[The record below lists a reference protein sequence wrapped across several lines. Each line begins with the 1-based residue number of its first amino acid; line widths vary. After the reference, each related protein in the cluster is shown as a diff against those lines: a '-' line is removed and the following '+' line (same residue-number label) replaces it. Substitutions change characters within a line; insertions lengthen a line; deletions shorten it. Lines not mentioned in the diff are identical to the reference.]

1 MEITLEATF
10 VEVFVSCGSYRSV
23 LDMCAIVI
31 DRWIFLTRGLLC
43 MYVQSCHRTCFKG
56 FLTHNFMD
64 QCLLLISFHLN
75 IALTEEY

>member
-1 MEITLEATF
+1 MDNGLF
-10 VEVFVSCGSYRSV
+10 YRSV
-23 LDMCAIVI
+23 CILWQLQQCSIYMCAIVI
-31 DRWIFLTRGLLC
+31 DMWIFLTRGLLC

-75 IALTEEY
+75 MALTEEY